1 MWIEAIFLLLLHR
14 LAQSKRKTVHCLLKS
29 SRKEVQGHMG
39 VSGDLAGQDTE
50 EFGVKVDL
58 IRASSKGAELQRIQ
72 KGLVM
77 RQLYADSTRR

>member
-1 MWIEAIFLLLLHR
+1 M
-14 LAQSKRKTVHCLLKS
+14 
-29 SRKEVQGHMG
+29 QGHMG

-77 RQLYADSTRR
+77 RQLYADSKRR